1 MPFPR
6 PAGAAPNY
14 HRWVSGS
21 FPIGRSSAAHLHRP
35 FAFRPVGQSCAGA
48 SRDGVCRRGNAF
60 LATISTHRKKHYLGY
75 FQTLSEARAAR
86 IAAER
91 LFFGEFRPK
100 LETNK
105 IIARVTSVGHPTTN
119 RELTGRTAVPTG
131 TLPPQ
136 ACEDIELLSPPSQFS
151 GFGREETP
159 TTHRRARA
167 TLVLG
172 LDAVNSRPMPSSPH
186 AQRGRVLAEMARDLR
201 DRDKA

>member
-1 MPFPR
+1 VTASAEGGMPFWPR
-6 PAGAAPNY
+6 
-14 HRWVSGS
+14 
-21 FPIGRSSAAHLHRP
+21 SARTA
-35 FAFRPVGQSCAGA
+35 
-48 SRDGVCRRGNAF
+48 
-60 LATISTHRKKHYLGY
+60 KKHYLGY
-75 FQTLSEARAAR
+75 FQTLPEARAAR